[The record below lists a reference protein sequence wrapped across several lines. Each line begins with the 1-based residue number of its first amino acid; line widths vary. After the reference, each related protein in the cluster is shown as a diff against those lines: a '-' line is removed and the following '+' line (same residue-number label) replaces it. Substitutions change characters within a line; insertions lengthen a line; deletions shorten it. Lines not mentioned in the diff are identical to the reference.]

1 MSQSPASP
9 HHSLRG
15 LGTTPLWTSAALGAL
30 LLSGVLLRA
39 PGSRAAGPFGQSYTN
54 QRVSTEPWSVHV
66 VRVDRTSGVYEL
78 QAAHAGGRAV
88 SLATLSE
95 QVGQTMG
102 RYAVPV
108 AGINGDFYQRDRL
121 FAGDPRGLQIV
132 AGELLSAPSGGTAF
146 WIDAARQPH
155 IGKVEPR
162 FEVTLPDGQRL
173 PFGLNG
179 ERSAVAAQ
187 LYTPAVGESARAGV
201 GREFVL
207 EAPTNTAPGRWL
219 PLQISTNYTARVREV
234 RDRGGLPIQS
244 GTLVLSVGQG
254 RARSLPVI
262 APGALL
268 QISTATIPSLAGAL
282 HAVGGGPALVGGGRR
297 LRVAANN
304 DDDYITSSMFERHPR
319 SAVGWN
325 DSQWIFA
332 LVDGRQRNSSGMTLD
347 ELGAYLVKLG
357 CTDAMNLDGGG
368 SATLWYDGR
377 VRNNPCDGH
386 ERDIANALVI
396 VRKIPAPAA
405 SPAAAGAGTG
415 TGTGPRPG
423 ASPYGTEPD
432 ATSPLTVV
440 SP

>member
-1 MSQSPASP
+1 MSESPAPP
-9 HHSLRG
+9 HHSSRG
-15 LGTTPLWTSAALGAL
+15 LGTTPLWTSAALGVL
-30 LLSGVLLRA
+30 LLAGVLLRT
-39 PGSRAAGPFGQSYTN
+39 PSSHAGPFGQSYTN
-54 QRVSTEPWSVHV
+54 LRVSGEPWSIHV

-78 QAAHAGGRAV
+78 QTAHAGARAV

-132 AGELLSAPSGGTAF
+132 AGELLSAPSGGTAL
-146 WIDAARQPH
+146 WIDAANQPH

-162 FEVTLPDGQRL
+162 FEVTWPDGQRL

-179 ERSAVAAQ
+179 ERSPVAAQ
-187 LYTPAVGESARAGV
+187 LYTPAIGDSTRAGAA
-201 GREFVL
+201 REFVL
-207 EAPTNTAPGRWL
+207 EAPTNTPPGRWL
-219 PLQISTNYTARVREV
+219 PLRISTNFTARVREV
-234 RDRGGLPIQS
+234 RERGGTPLATD
-244 GTLVLSVGQG
+244 TLVLSVGQG
-254 RARSLPVI
+254 RARSLPAI
-262 APGALL
+262 APGELL
-268 QISTATIPSLAGAL
+268 RISTATVPSLAGAM

-297 LRVAANN
+297 VRVAANG
-304 DDDYITSSMFERHPR
+304 DDDFISSSMFERHPR
-319 SAVGWN
+319 SAIGWN

-347 ELGAYLVKLG
+347 ELGAFLVKLG

-386 ERDIANALVI
+386 ERDIANAVVI
-396 VRKIPAPAA
+396 VRKIAPGPATPAA
-405 SPAAAGAGTG
+405 GG

-423 ASPYGTEPD
+423 ASPLAAELAET
-432 ATSPLTVV
+432 ATPSTGSP
-440 SP
+440 